1 MVMAERPNPA
11 AGIALTH
18 FVVASDVERSRA
30 FYTDVLGGET
40 VESGHPS
47 IVALANSWIIINLGG
62 GPTPDKPDVVLEE
75 DDLKSVCLIRTGVGA
90 LLREGTPLLKVVHD
104 TGSANAKGAST
115 GNASLLDEIVRDG
128 ARQMLAAALQAE
140 VAAYIEA
147 HRHEVDEDGH
157 RAVVRNGYH
166 AEREVTTAAGGGGGG
181 RPPGDPKRH

>member
-62 GPTPDKPDVVLEE
+62 GPTPDKPDVVLEAPTNPNRVTAFLNVRVADIDGIYRQWSTRGAVFLTPPQDRGTE
-75 DDLKSVCLIRTGVGA
+75 YRCYLRDPDRHLIEVGQW
-90 LLREGTPLLKVVHD
+90 L
-104 TGSANAKGAST
+104 
-115 GNASLLDEIVRDG
+115 
-128 ARQMLAAALQAE
+128 
-140 VAAYIEA
+140 
-147 HRHEVDEDGH
+147 
-157 RAVVRNGYH
+157 
-166 AEREVTTAAGGGGGG
+166 
-181 RPPGDPKRH
+181 